1 MGTVIRAELS
11 NKSKWHISKERYYE
25 LKHFCLQYPE
35 WKRKLIDIQYSG
47 IIKNVIID
55 RRFGNP
61 TEKQVIDRD
70 IYISNMSKVEKAC
83 QEADEDLADYIL
95 QSIAWGKTFTYLQT
109 VLEIP
114 CCKDV
119 FYDRYRKAF
128 WILDKIR

>member
-1 MGTVIRAELS
+1 MSTVIRAELS

-35 WKRKLIDIQYSG
+35 WKKKLIDIQYSNLASG
-47 IIKNVIID
+47 VVID
-55 RRFGNP
+55 RRLSNP
-61 TEKQVIDRD
+61 TEQRAIDREV
-70 IYISNMSKVEKAC
+70 YISNMSKVEKAC
-83 QEADEDLADYIL
+83 RESDEDLADYIL
-95 QSIAWGKTFTYLQT
+95 LSIAWGKSFTYLQT
-109 VLEIP
+109 VKDIP